1 MLTKEEL
8 TWETLHGNAHT
19 DRHDVQKTHAWA
31 VLHQQL

>member
-1 MLTKEEL
+1 MLTKEEP

-19 DRHDVQKTHAWA
+19 DCHDVQNTHALA